1 MYKPKE
7 FAKKI
12 GVSVSTLRRWDKEKR
27 LVPLRTKTNHRVYTD
42 DDIFKVLNLEKPSN
56 QGKIVVYCRVSSHAQ
71 KDDLHALDLII
82 LNTWQTAITVKS
94 LLPTKK
100 NHHHSKSWLKTCLLL
115 FIALVAD
122 CMDLKNT
129 KSKSNRWLKKTH
141 DIRTHNR
148 TCSQ

>member
-27 LVPLRTKTNHRVYTD
+27 LVPLRTQTNHRVYTD
-42 DDIFKVLNLEKPSN
+42 DDIFKVLNLKKPSN
-56 QGKIVVYCRVSSHAQ
+56 QGKIVVY
-71 KDDLHALDLII
+71 
-82 LNTWQTAITVKS
+82 
-94 LLPTKK
+94 
-100 NHHHSKSWLKTCLLL
+100 
-115 FIALVAD
+115 

-129 KSKSNRWLKKTH
+129 KSKSNRWLKKIH
-141 DIRTHNR
+141 DIRTHDR